1 MPTFRTLKTI
11 AAALTA
17 AATLTTSAPTH
28 AGDEWTS
35 TQQNKG
41 MALAAL
47 VAINWAQEHSR
58 ARSTDSTPATGI
70 HIPGQPGRAYAA
82 SYGGSSNVTL
92 IHPAENGDISRV
104 NRQFLLGAVAGALIL
119 DALPS
124 EYRDAALNAGLVLEV
139 GVVANNLRLGVGFRF

>member
-1 MPTFRTLKTI
+1 MFKHFKPL
-11 AAALTA
+11 AAALCA
-17 AATLTTSAPTH
+17 AAIVTATPAH
-28 AGDEWTS
+28 AGDEWTAA
-35 TQQNKG
+35 QQNKG

-82 SYGGSSNVTL
+82 SYGGPSNLTL
-92 IHPAENGDISRV
+92 RQPSESGDISRV

-119 DALPS
+119 NALPS
-124 EYRDAALNAGLVLEV
+124 EYRDTALDAGLVLEV
-139 GVVANNLRLGVGFRF
+139 GVVANNLRLGVGFKF